1 MRIRIIILIILFF
14 SITINGCGRKDAP
27 IKPSEIIEKK

>member
-14 SITINGCGRKDAP
+14 SITINGCGRKDTP

>member
-1 MRIRIIILIILFF
+1 MKIKIIIQIILFF
-14 SITINGCGRKDAP
+14 SITINGCGKKDTP